1 MSKISEFCRSIVPAF
16 IEEQVC
22 NFPEWAADKLYAPI
36 ERKIEAKINQIQNDV
51 YYKITHNA
59 EFEAEESG
67 KDWIT
72 NFKDC
77 KNHYRSIF
85 EAWDVTY
92 FGLGKSKLRKSIWR
106 G

>member
-36 ERKIEAKINQIQNDV
+36 ERKIEAKINQIQDDV

-72 NFKDC
+72 NVFLENITKC
-77 KNHYRSIF
+77 TAGKIF
-85 EAWDVTY
+85 EA
-92 FGLGKSKLRKSIWR
+92 
-106 G
+106 

>member
-1 MSKISEFCRSIVPAF
+1 MSKISEFCRSIIPAF

-36 ERKIEAKINQIQNDV
+36 ERKIEAKINQIQDDI

-72 NFKDC
+72 YC
-77 KNHYRSIF
+77 RS
-85 EAWDVTY
+85 
-92 FGLGKSKLRKSIWR
+92 GLLGR
-106 G
+106 GQRWTAADFIDRASMPS

>member
-36 ERKIEAKINQIQNDV
+36 ERKIEAKINQIQKDV

-72 NFKDC
+72 YFGFC
-77 KNHYRSIF
+77 KNRPIS

>member
-72 NFKDC
+72 YSEFTNITIGQF
-77 KNHYRSIF
+77 
-85 EAWDVTY
+85 
-92 FGLGKSKLRKSIWR
+92 SKPGTLLILN
-106 G
+106 